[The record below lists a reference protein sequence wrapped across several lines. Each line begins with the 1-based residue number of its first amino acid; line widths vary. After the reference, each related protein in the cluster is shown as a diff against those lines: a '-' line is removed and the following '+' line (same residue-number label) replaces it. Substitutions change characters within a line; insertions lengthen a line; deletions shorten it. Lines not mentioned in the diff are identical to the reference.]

1 MILIHP
7 NEQALNTAAELAE
20 FGYEIG
26 IAPDG
31 RYLKSYPTTIPVDV
45 A

>member
-1 MILIHP
+1 MILIAP

-26 IAPDG
+26 IAPEG
-31 RYLKSYPTTIPVDV
+31 RYLKAYPTTIPVEV